1 MAGQYISRGEFLEI
15 VSGKIVNI
23 TADKLIIQAPYQNIE
38 RACLRRYKDVCIG
51 LPDGRRITPAQRK
64 KAYVLL
70 TKISE
75 WSGYTPVEVIKETT
89 KLQFMTET
97 ENITGKAFSLS
108 DCDVTTARE
117 YISFLINFV
126 IENNVPVGQPLIEL
140 CEDINKYMYACLMN
154 KKCAICGL
162 PADLHHVIAI
172 GAGRNRNKVYQIGM
186 PVLPLCRLHHGK
198 SHEKGQQTF
207 LKENHL
213 VAIKLT
219 EEIGK
224 VYGLTKNNLTE
235 RHD

>member
-1 MAGQYISRGEFLEI
+1 MEI

-23 TADKLIIQAPYQNIE
+23 TTDKLIIQAPYKNIE
-38 RACLRRYKDVCIG
+38 RVCLRKYKDVCIG

-89 KLQFMTET
+89 KLQFMAET
-97 ENITGKAFSLS
+97 ENITGKVFSLS

-117 YISFLINFV
+117 YISFLIDFV

-140 CEDINKYMYACLMN
+140 CEDINKYVYACLMN
-154 KKCAICGL
+154 KVCAVCGK
-162 PADLHHVIAI
+162 PAQLHHVDRI
-172 GAGRNRNKVYQIGM
+172 GMGRNRNTINHLNM
-186 PVLPLCRLHHGK
+186 LVLPLCGKHHIECHGM
-198 SHEKGQQTF
+198 SQYEFNEKY
-207 LKENHL
+207 HL
-213 VAIKLT
+213 VSIKLT

-224 VYGLTKNNLTE
+224 KYNLSKKNLK
-235 RHD
+235 